1 MHIEPVIPHIRL
13 RFSLSEKLCNHQ
25 VATPNK
31 DTRVRS
37 PYQIGS
43 MADIVYA
50 NCTTAVKIALL
61 AMLHTQPF
69 FYCIQQPVTHIRS

>member
-1 MHIEPVIPHIRL
+1 MHIEPAIPHIRL

-31 DTRVRS
+31 DTRVKS

-50 NCTTAVKIALL
+50 NGITAVKIALL
-61 AMLHTQPF
+61 AMLHILPS
-69 FYCIQQPVTHIRS
+69 FYCILQPATHIRS